1 MAELATS
8 LVVAPVVSL
17 LKKKVVSLLT
27 DQYKVMEGMEKNYD
41 TLKLRLEAIEAVIV
55 DAEKQGPRRGVQEW
69 LEQVKTAAYKA
80 HEVFDDFE
88 YEVLRRRAKENGHIT
103 EFGVM
108 DRVKLFLT
116 HNRVAF
122 RSRMGYRLRRIVDT
136 FKDLMEEMKTFEF
149 NKLEPKAT
157 AASLELREM
166 DFLIDDHEDIVA
178 VGVLGP
184 TAHPGLPLKVF
195 LGVGRCQRL

>member
-103 EFGVM
+103 ELGVM
-108 DRVKLFLT
+108 DRVKLLRTIVLHSVVGWAIGFAGLLT
-116 HNRVAF
+116 P
-122 RSRMGYRLRRIVDT
+122 SRTLW
-136 FKDLMEEMKTFEF
+136 KK
-149 NKLEPKAT
+149 
-157 AASLELREM
+157 
-166 DFLIDDHEDIVA
+166 
-178 VGVLGP
+178 
-184 TAHPGLPLKVF
+184 
-195 LGVGRCQRL
+195 